1 VPDPIAE
8 PQARR
13 LRPGDWQ
20 RLKSFACS
28 TGVWYEEDVERFVR
42 TRLRGHYEWRKSHT
56 DISVFVLAAAGDP
69 WEILAVGAHE
79 LDPQITADGQPLE
92 GSYLIVGAVR
102 RDLQGREVDV
112 EPFED
117 GRPVSVGRL
126 LMETLIDDLPERPG
140 AVRAVVARDNARS
153 LRLCERIGLRE
164 ERPDADHRFVQR
176 LGRLA

>member
-1 VPDPIAE
+1 M
-8 PQARR
+8 
-13 LRPGDWQ
+13 RPGDWQ

-28 TGVWYEEDVERFVR
+28 TGAWYEEDVERFVQ
-42 TRLRGHYEWRKSHT
+42 TRLRGHYEWRRART
-56 DISVFVLAAAGDP
+56 DISVVVLVAAGDP
-69 WEILAVGAHE
+69 RDILAVGAHE
-79 LDPQITADGQPLE
+79 LDHQITDDGQPLE

-117 GRPVSVGRL
+117 GRSVSVGRL

-164 ERPDADHRFVQR
+164 ERPDTDHRFVQR